1 MGLTLMADD
10 RDLIIGELREGVRAI
25 KEHLRRQDDVALAR
39 DQQLEINKREAIKAR
54 QEKEERDDQK
64 HAENT
69 RKLDVMDRKLSTTYG
84 VSTMNDKWITDTGKP
99 AVEWV
104 DDHGRPL
111 VNRVVA
117 LEALNAQADKAKI
130 RIEGE
135 TRGRAWMAAKIIAG
149 VVAIGGLLGWLG
161 ADRISAI
168 LFSIAVRLGHE

>member
-10 RDLIIGELREGVRAI
+10 LNLLIGELRGVQRALE
-25 KEHLRRQDDVALAR
+25 KRLDRQDEIALVR
-39 DQQLEINKREAIKAR
+39 DQQTEINKREAIKAR
-54 QEKEERDDQK
+54 QEKEARDDEK

-69 RKLDVMDRKLSTTYG
+69 RKLDTMDRKLTTTYG

-130 RIEGE
+130 RTEGE